1 MSEGAWNG
9 KPFALASLRLSDQ
22 RRPGSV
28 LRGRAG
34 ACRRGRRP
42 DGGAVFSRRVARVE
56 GGQVPSAPIEAERIR
71 DSLYLL
77 RGGGRTVSIGG
88 VALPSAGNSLAFIG
102 ANGVVLVDS
111 KLPGC
116 GRPIL
121 DRIREITDRPL
132 TTIINTHTHFDHV
145 GGNPEFPESVEVVA
159 QENTAALMREMR
171 SVTGGPAQ
179 PSIFRESGGRGLPR
193 RTFGDRLTIG
203 SGEERIE
210 LYWFG
215 PAHTAGDAWV
225 VFPALSV
232 LHAGDV
238 FAHKAVA
245 PLDANNGASGAA
257 YPQTIA
263 RAVAAL
269 PGIET
274 VVSGHYPTTLA
285 MSDLETYGVFIG
297 EFVRAVREARRAGG
311 TIDDFVKTWRLP
323 ERFLEQGYVD
333 TTHRRP
339 IRSDAEVVWN
349 EAD

>member
-1 MSEGAWNG
+1 MEG
-9 KPFALASLRLSDQ
+9 Q
-22 RRPGSV
+22 
-28 LRGRAG
+28 
-34 ACRRGRRP
+34 
-42 DGGAVFSRRVARVE
+42 
-56 GGQVPSAPIEAERIR
+56 APLQAERIR
-71 DSLYLL
+71 DNLYLL

-116 GRPIL
+116 GKPIV
-121 DRIREITDRPL
+121 DKIREITDRAV

-145 GGNPEFPESVEVVA
+145 GGNPEFPESVQVVA

-171 SVTGGPAQ
+171 PVTGGPGQ
-179 PSIFRESGGRGLPR
+179 PNIFRESGGRGLPI
-193 RTFGDRLTIG
+193 RTFADRLTLG

-245 PLDANNGASGAA
+245 PLDANNGASGGA
-257 YPQTIA
+257 YAETIA
-263 RAVAAL
+263 RAVAEL
-269 PGIET
+269 SNIET
-274 VVSGHYPTTLA
+274 VVSGHYPSTLA
-285 MSDLETYGVFIG
+285 MADLETYGQFIG
-297 EFVRAVREARRAGG
+297 KFVEAVRKAKRDGR
-311 TIDDFVKTWRLP
+311 TIDDFVGAWKIP
-323 ERFLEQGYVD
+323 ERFLDQGYVD
-333 TTHRRP
+333 TTHLRSIRP
-339 IRSDAEVVWN
+339 DVEVIWN
-349 EAD
+349 EAEPPA

>member
-1 MSEGAWNG
+1 MEG
-9 KPFALASLRLSDQ
+9 Q
-22 RRPGSV
+22 
-28 LRGRAG
+28 
-34 ACRRGRRP
+34 
-42 DGGAVFSRRVARVE
+42 
-56 GGQVPSAPIEAERIR
+56 APIHAERIR
-71 DSLYLL
+71 DNLYLL

-116 GRPIL
+116 GKPIV
-121 DRIREITDRPL
+121 DKIREITDRPV

-145 GGNPEFPESVEVVA
+145 GGNPEFPESVQVMA

-171 SVTGGPAQ
+171 PVTGGPEQ
-179 PSIFRESGGRGLPR
+179 PNVFRESGGRGLPI
-193 RTFGDRLTIG
+193 RTFADRLTLG

-245 PLDANNGASGAA
+245 PLDANNGASGGA
-257 YPQTIA
+257 YAETIA
-263 RAVAAL
+263 RAVAEL
-269 PGIET
+269 SNIET
-274 VVSGHYPTTLA
+274 VVSGHYPSTLA
-285 MSDLETYGVFIG
+285 MADLETYGQFIG
-297 EFVRAVREARRAGG
+297 KFVEAVRKAKRDGR
-311 TIDDFVKTWRLP
+311 TIDDFVGAWKIP
-323 ERFLEQGYVD
+323 ERFLDQGYVD
-333 TTHRRP
+333 TTHLRSIRP
-339 IRSDAEVVWN
+339 DVEVIWN
-349 EAD
+349 EAEPPA